1 MIDQSRLQRNLY
13 IDASK
18 CDKQAPDSDITDHEN
33 SLQKI
38 SSQPQPESSRANRA
52 TLGIAITILGGLCF
66 SFQDSGIKWLS
77 AEIAIIQILFLRSL
91 FGIVFLSASTLFS
104 GERIS
109 LRVKRPW
116 LLLARTS
123 INVLSWILFFSGLK
137 HLPLATAVALFFSFP
152 LFLAI
157 TSVPLLGEKVGIRR
171 SLAILV
177 GFVGVLLIT
186 NPVAGIEWPMLLM
199 LGAAFGWALVANA
212 TRILGE
218 TENTSTML
226 FHTLLGFALTM
237 SIPQLWIWQ
246 SISLNTL
253 LLLAL
258 VAFFGVI
265 AQFCLTKAYAIASP
279 SLIAPFEYTALIWSA
294 IIGYIIWGDVPDIYA
309 ISGAG
314 LIVASGLYVIHRET
328 ILARNQ

>member
-1 MIDQSRLQRNLY
+1 M
-13 IDASK
+13 
-18 CDKQAPDSDITDHEN
+18 
-33 SLQKI
+33 QKI
-38 SSQPQPESSRANRA
+38 SSQSPGESSRVNRA
-52 TLGIAITILGGLCF
+52 TFGIAITILGGLCF

-91 FGIVFLSASTLFS
+91 FGIIFLGSSTLFS

-109 LRVKRPW
+109 LRAKRPW
-116 LLLARTS
+116 LLLLRTAM
-123 INVLSWILFFSGLK
+123 NVLSWILFFNGLK
-137 HLPLATAVALFFSFP
+137 YLPLATAVALFFAFP

-157 TSVPLLGEKVGIRR
+157 TSVPLLGEKVGMRR
-171 SLAILV
+171 TLAIIV

-186 NPVAGIEWPMLLM
+186 NPTTGIEWPMLLM

-226 FHTLLGFALTM
+226 FHTLLGFAVTM
-237 SIPQLWIWQ
+237 VIPQFWVWQ
-246 SISLNTL
+246 SIDLNTL
-253 LLLAL
+253 LLIIA

-279 SLIAPFEYTALIWSA
+279 SLIAPFEYTALIWSS
-294 IIGYIIWGDVPDIYA
+294 ILGFIIWGDIPDIYA
-309 ISGAG
+309 ITGTG
-314 LIVASGLYVIHRET
+314 LIVASGLYIIHRET
-328 ILARNQ
+328 ILARKK